1 MLSAALFCLVVA
13 IADGD
18 TLKLRCGEPGDF
30 RELTVRLHAVDA
42 PELHQPFGRRA
53 KQALSRI
60 AYGKMARL
68 DCEADEDR
76 YHRRVCRVKVPPD
89 SCIEA
94 RCAQTVDAALAMLT
108 LGMAWWARAY
118 AHEQS
123 PAERSRYE
131 SAEFE
136 AKAGRAGLWTDLH
149 PVPPWTWRAEHP
161 RIPETSAH
169 SPAVRTFRAP

>member
-1 MLSAALFCLVVA
+1 MAPCSPLALFFRLVVA
-13 IADGD
+13 ISDGD

-60 AYGKMARL
+60 AFRKMARL
-68 DCEADEDR
+68 DCEEHEDR
-76 YHRRVCRVKVPPD
+76 YQRRVCRVQVAPD

-94 RCAQTVDAALAMLT
+94 RCAQTLDAGLAMLT
-108 LGMAWWARAY
+108 VGMAWWARAY

-123 PAERSRYE
+123 PAERGQYE
-131 SAEFE
+131 FAEFE
-136 AKAGRAGLWTDLH
+136 AKAGHAGLWADFD
-149 PVPPWTWRAEHP
+149 PVPPWTWRAGHP
-161 RIPETSAH
+161 RT
-169 SPAVRTFRAP
+169 R